1 MYKILVVEDD
11 PSILEML
18 KYCLESQ
25 GYMIIPADNGRT
37 GLNWVKEAHM
47 DLAIIDLGL
56 PDINGLEVCRAI
68 KENPRTR
75 ATPVIILTGN
85 SSNEARIESRL
96 SANANLFLNKPI
108 DAGDLRKAVA
118 KMFEKSEKE
127 KRLLR
132 TSIKFR
138 LDGRLAQ
145 PGNQG

>member
-25 GYMIIPADNGRT
+25 GYMIIPAENGRT
-37 GLNWVKEAHM
+37 GLNWVKEGQM
-47 DLAIIDLGL
+47 DLALIDLGL
-56 PDINGLEVCRAI
+56 PDMDGLEVCKAI

-75 ATPVIILTGN
+75 STPVIILTGN
-85 SSNEARIESRL
+85 NSNEARIESRL

-138 LDGRLAQ
+138 LDGRLAK

>member
-1 MYKILVVEDD
+1 MNKILVVEDD
-11 PSILEML
+11 PSIMEML

-25 GYMIIPADNGRT
+25 GYMIISAENGKT
-37 GLNWVKEAHM
+37 ALNWVKEGNI

-56 PDINGLEVCRAI
+56 PDMNGMEVCRTI
-68 KENPRTR
+68 KDNPRTR

-96 SANANLFLNKPI
+96 VANANLFLNKPI
-108 DAGDLRKAVA
+108 DAGDLRKAVS
-118 KMFEKSEKE
+118 KMFEKSERE

-138 LDGRLAQ
+138 LDGRLSQ
-145 PGNQG
+145 PGKQP